1 VIFAEITA
9 KFIIGGQLLMYQ
21 EILDTLRDFTPF
33 SIIVSAIVIFVVF
46 LCVFVIFSFAKQEKR
61 IEQLRW
67 DKVSSHMMLRDMQT
81 GAWIPLEADEILV
94 GRHGS
99 ADIRLSDMSI
109 SRYHAVLY
117 VSNGVWRVVD
127 LDSKSGTFVN
137 GVKIDKQAILRPMDE
152 IRFGTQAVVIQ
163 QRRRTNVS

>member
-1 VIFAEITA
+1 
-9 KFIIGGQLLMYQ
+9 MYQ
-21 EILDTLRDFTPF
+21 ELLNTLRNFTPF
-33 SIIVSAIVIFVVF
+33 SIIVSAIVIFIVF

-67 DKVSSHMMLRDMQT
+67 NKVSNHMVLRDVQS
-81 GAWIPLEADEILV
+81 GEWIPLEADEILI

-99 ADIRLSDMSI
+99 ADIRLPDMSI

-117 VSNGVWRVVD
+117 VSNGIWRVVD

-137 GVKIDKQAILRPMDE
+137 GVKIDHQAILKPMDE
-152 IRFGTQAVVIQ
+152 ICFGTQAVIIQ
-163 QRRRTNVS
+163 QRRNANVS